1 MKQIHKS
8 VLLLLAATFFAC
20 ADSAPSTPGG
30 GGGNIGGQ
38 PPMDAG
44 TSPVRFDR
52 GVNAG
57 PRRLMVIGSPD
68 VFVLTAGM
76 VTLQVAYEEN
86 QAPLPMQRVNFRML
100 DDSGTPA
107 GAAGVEGVRSTVVA
121 HSPIT
126 TGSPPFDYASV
137 RQRLRSLLK
146 RPLTVQHLFG
156 GKSPLAMLG

>member
-1 MKQIHKS
+1 MKLNHKP

-20 ADSAPSTPGG
+20 YDSAPSAPGG
-30 GGGNIGGQ
+30 GGGNGGGQ

-44 TSPVRFDR
+44 SNPVRFDR

-107 GAAGVEGVRSTVVA
+107 GAAGVEGSALNSGSALTNNDGVA
-121 HSPIT
+121 SI
-126 TGSPPFDYASV
+126 
-137 RQRLRSLLK
+137 RLRIGPTETLSLIHISEPT
-146 RPLTVQHLFG
+146 RPY
-156 GKSPLAMLG
+156 